1 MKNKLHRL
9 PKELRLMLLLG
20 LMALMV
26 LCLWLEADTPAFSPK
41 GALHEAE
48 QICLLEQGKF
58 LCSTYDFPDTEWDTR
73 FYPAVSRTKT
83 QLHMTEVKREGL
95 WWQPS
100 ERALSVP
107 IEQPMTAALL
117 PWQINIENDN
127 TCYPAVVVYCPEA
140 ANVTATMTI
149 GGNELPPRTF
159 SGRTGKG
166 ENGCFLVAFENL
178 YVSEARHLYLAVY
191 QNLGFY
197 YHRQISLGTAYI
209 QVDLTV
215 YDQAGDLLAQKTLFY
230 SDPAQ

>member
-1 MKNKLHRL
+1 MKNKLHHL
-9 PKELRLMLLLG
+9 PKELRLLLL
-20 LMALMV
+20 LMLMTFMIF
-26 LCLWLEADTPAFSPK
+26 CLWLEADTPSFSSK
-41 GALHEAE
+41 GALRKAE
-48 QICLLEQGKF
+48 QRGLLEQGKF
-58 LCSTYDFPDTEWDTR
+58 LCNTYDFPDAEWDTR

-209 QVDLTV
+209 QVDLIV